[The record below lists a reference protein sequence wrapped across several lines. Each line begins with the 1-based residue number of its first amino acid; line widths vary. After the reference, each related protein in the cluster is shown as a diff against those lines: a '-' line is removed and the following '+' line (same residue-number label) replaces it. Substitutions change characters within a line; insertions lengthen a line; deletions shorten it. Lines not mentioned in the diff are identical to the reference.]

1 MFNNSMLFIEI
12 YDFNTLLAFIHSRM
26 TYFTWIIPCIME
38 CQDIGLRGLS
48 ILMVTE
54 GNGGLFLLNIRY
66 DKRLFMLLHVIQNKY
81 NFIDMTRKLV
91 QHLTIFRLKKSYY
104 LNVA

>member
-1 MFNNSMLFIEI
+1 
-12 YDFNTLLAFIHSRM
+12 M

-66 DKRLFMLLHVIQNKY
+66 DKRLFMLLHVIQNNLINMAPKIVKY
-81 NFIDMTRKLV
+81 
-91 QHLTIFRLKKSYY
+91 LTMFRLKKSYY
-104 LNVA
+104 LNVV

>member
-1 MFNNSMLFIEI
+1 
-12 YDFNTLLAFIHSRM
+12 
-26 TYFTWIIPCIME
+26 ME
-38 CQDIGLRGLS
+38 YQDIGLRGLS

-66 DKRLFMLLHVIQNKY
+66 DKRLFMLLHVINLINMARKIVKY
-81 NFIDMTRKLV
+81 LAM
-91 QHLTIFRLKKSYY
+91 FRSKKSYY